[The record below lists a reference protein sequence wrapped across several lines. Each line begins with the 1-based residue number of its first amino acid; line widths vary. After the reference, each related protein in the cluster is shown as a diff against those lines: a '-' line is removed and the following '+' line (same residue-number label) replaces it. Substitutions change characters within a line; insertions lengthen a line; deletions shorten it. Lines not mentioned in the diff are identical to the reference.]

1 MLKNNMLEKILANLL
16 QKGENMEIKLRDLIE
31 EDLKSYEMYHSPSNK
46 WMEYNG
52 PYYGQITNEELKK
65 DIEDIKNKL
74 KNNEKPWKHSK
85 VIADVQT
92 NKLIGSVNWYWKSKE
107 TNWLEIG
114 LVIFDETL
122 WSKGIGYQA
131 LKLWIN
137 QVFKDRPEIV
147 RIGLS
152 TWSGNIGMIKLSEKL
167 GLKKEAEY
175 KNARIVKG
183 EYYDSISYGILKEE
197 WYKLNK

>member
-1 MLKNNMLEKILANLL
+1 
-16 QKGENMEIKLRDLIE
+16 MEIKLRDLME
-31 EDLKSYEMYHSPSNK
+31 EDLKSYEMYHSPESK

-52 PYYGQITNEELKK
+52 PYYGQMTIEELKQ
-65 DIEDIKNKL
+65 DIEAIKSKF

-85 VIADVQT
+85 VIADAKT

-114 LVIFDETL
+114 LVIFDEKL

-137 QVFKDRPEIV
+137 QVFIDRPEIV

-152 TWSGNIGMIKLSEKL
+152 TWSGNIGMMKLAEKL

-175 KNARIVKG
+175 KKARIVKG
-183 EYYDSISYGILKEE
+183 EYYDSVSYGILKEE